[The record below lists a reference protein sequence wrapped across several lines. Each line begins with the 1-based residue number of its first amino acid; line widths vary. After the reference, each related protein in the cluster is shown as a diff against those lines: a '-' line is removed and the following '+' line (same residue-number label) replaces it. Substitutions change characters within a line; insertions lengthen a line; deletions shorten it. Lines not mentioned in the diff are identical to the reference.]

1 MDDAGTWND
10 RLLGHWLGAGRL
22 ALVTAEGGWSGD
34 ELVRRAAGV
43 GEWLIAR
50 GFASGTGVPALVDES
65 PAAIALLAGAALV
78 GRPLAPLG
86 TRLSPA
92 ELAGAVQ
99 GLDGTGLV
107 TTPDLLGLATDVA
120 QRSGVPVYVLE
131 GVPSS
136 ADVPEDA
143 AGPGPDDV
151 VVIVHTSGTTGAPRP
166 VLVRHRQLVARIAVY
181 ETTMPLVP
189 GDRFSS
195 ASPFHHTTGVNM
207 VLTALG
213 MGASV
218 IPQARFTVEGWRV
231 AGRLGVTH
239 ALLVPTMI
247 DRLLEEGALG
257 DAHPR
262 VLQYGAAPIHRATL
276 AEALAALPDVEFLQ
290 IFGQTEVSPLTA
302 LTHADHLLGLGDRP
316 ELLDTVGR
324 AVVGVDLRVADAG
337 ADGIGE
343 LLARAPHAFVVD
355 DDGWRH
361 TGDLGRIDDEGYV
374 TLHGRAHD
382 RIVWA
387 GENIYPIEVEQA
399 ILSHPAVREVVV
411 VGVPDRRY
419 GELVKAVVV
428 PTDPSSPPS
437 VEELQRHARLGL
449 ARFKVPSV
457 IELVDELPRNAGGK
471 ILRRSLTASR
481 APDREG

>member
-10 RLLGHWLGAGRL
+10 RLLAHFRGAERL
-22 ALVTAEGGWSGD
+22 AVVTAEGGWTGE

-43 GEWLIAR
+43 GDWLLSR
-50 GFASGTGVPALVDES
+50 GFAARVGVPALVDES
-65 PAAIALLAGAALV
+65 PGAIALVAGAALV

-92 ELAGAVQ
+92 ELAGAVR

-107 TTPDLLGLATDVA
+107 TTPDLIDLATDVA
-120 QRSGVPVYVLE
+120 ERAGVPVHVLDA
-131 GVPSS
+131 VPTS
-136 ADVPEDA
+136 AEIPEVA
-143 AGPGPDDV
+143 TGPDDV
-151 VVIVHTSGTTGAPRP
+151 VVIVHTSGTTGAPKP
-166 VLVRHRQLVARIAVY
+166 VPVRHRQIVARLGVY
-181 ETTMPLVP
+181 ETTMPLGP

-218 IPQARFTVEGWRV
+218 IPQAWFTVEGWRI

-247 DRLLEEGALG
+247 DLLLEQGALG
-257 DAHPR
+257 DARPR

-276 AEALAALPDVEFLQ
+276 AEALATLPDVEFLQ

-302 LTHADHLLGLGDRP
+302 LTHADHLLGLGARP

-324 AVVGVDLRVADAG
+324 AVAGVDLRVDDPAG
-337 ADGIGE
+337 DGIGE
-343 LLARAPHAFVVD
+343 LIARAPHAFVVD
-355 DDGWRH
+355 EDGWRH

-374 TLHGRAHD
+374 TLHGRVHD
-382 RIVWA
+382 RIVWG
-387 GENIYPIEVEQA
+387 GENIYPVEVEQA
-399 ILSHPAVREVVV
+399 LLSHPAVREVAV

-419 GELVKAVVV
+419 GERVKAVVV
-428 PTDPSSPPS
+428 PTDPSAPPS
-437 VEELQRHARLGL
+437 PEELRQHARLGL
-449 ARFKVPSV
+449 AALQGADR
-457 IELVDELPRNAGGK
+457 DRAG
-471 ILRRSLTASR
+471 R
-481 APDREG
+481 

>member
-1 MDDAGTWND
+1 MTSSC
-10 RLLGHWLGAGRL
+10 GAP
-22 ALVTAEGGWSGD
+22 
-34 ELVRRAAGV
+34 AGV

-50 GFASGTGVPALVDES
+50 GFASGVGVPALVDES

-107 TTPDLLGLATDVA
+107 TTPDLLDLATDVA
-120 QRSGVPVYVLE
+120 QRAGVPVHVLE
-131 GVPSS
+131 AVPAS
-136 ADVPEDA
+136 AAVPEEA
-143 AGPGPDDV
+143 AGPGP
-151 VVIVHTSGTTGAPRP
+151 GRRR
-166 VLVRHRQLVARIAVY
+166 RHRAHLRHHRRTQAGARAPPPARCSYRRSTRPRCRSSRV
-181 ETTMPLVP
+181 TAS
-189 GDRFSS
+189 RS

-257 DAHPR
+257 DAQPAR
-262 VLQYGAAPIHRATL
+262 SCSTAWRRSTAPPSR
-276 AEALAALPDVEFLQ
+276 EALAALPDVEFLQ

-302 LTHADHLLGLGDRP
+302 LTHADHLLGLGIGPSSSTRWGGP
-316 ELLDTVGR
+316 WSGSTSGSPTPAPTGSASCSHGTRTPSSSTTTAGATPATWGASTTRATSRCTVGR
-324 AVVGVDLRVADAG
+324 TIASC
-337 ADGIGE
+337 
-343 LLARAPHAFVVD
+343 
-355 DDGWRH
+355 
-361 TGDLGRIDDEGYV
+361 
-374 TLHGRAHD
+374 GRA
-382 RIVWA
+382 RTSIRSRSSR
-387 GENIYPIEVEQA
+387 PSC
-399 ILSHPAVREVVV
+399 SHPAVREVVV

>member
-10 RLLGHWLGAGRL
+10 RLLEHWLGAERV

-34 ELVRRAAGV
+34 ELVRRAAGA
-43 GEWLIAR
+43 GEWLLSR
-50 GFASGTGVPALVDES
+50 GFAPGVGVPALVDGS
-65 PAAIALLAGAALV
+65 PAAIALAAGAALV

-99 GLDGTGLV
+99 GFDGTGLV
-107 TTPDLLGLATDVA
+107 TTPDLIDLATTVGERA
-120 QRSGVPVYVLE
+120 GVPVHVLDA
-131 GVPSS
+131 VPSS
-136 ADVPEDA
+136 PRVPAVADR
-143 AGPGPDDV
+143 PGPDDV
-151 VVIVHTSGTTGAPRP
+151 VVVLHTSGTTGAPKP
-166 VLVRHRQLVARIAVY
+166 VPVRHRQLVARIGVY
-181 ETTMPLVP
+181 ETTMPLGP

-218 IPQARFTVEGWRV
+218 IPQARFTVDGWRL
-231 AGRLGVTH
+231 AGRLAVTH
-239 ALLVPTMI
+239 VLLVPTMI
-247 DRLLEEGALG
+247 DLLLEQRALG
-257 DAHPR
+257 DARPR

-276 AEALAALPDVEFLQ
+276 AEAAAVLPDVEFLQ

-302 LTHADHLLGLGDRP
+302 LTHADHLLGLGSRP

-324 AVVGVDLRVADAG
+324 AVPGVELRVADAD

-343 LLARAPHAFVVD
+343 LIARAPHAFVVD
-355 DDGWRH
+355 EDGWRH

-374 TLHGRAHD
+374 TLHGRVHD
-382 RIVWA
+382 RIVRG
-387 GENIYPIEVEQA
+387 GENIYPTEVEEA
-399 ILSHPAVREVVV
+399 LRSHPAVREVVV

-428 PTDPSSPPS
+428 PTDPSAPPS
-437 VEELQRHARLGL
+437 AEELQQHARLGL
-449 ARFKVPSV
+449 AHFKVPTV
-457 IELVDELPRNAGGK
+457 VELVEVLPRNAGGK
-471 ILRRSLTASR
+471 VPRRQLVDPSA
-481 APDREG
+481 